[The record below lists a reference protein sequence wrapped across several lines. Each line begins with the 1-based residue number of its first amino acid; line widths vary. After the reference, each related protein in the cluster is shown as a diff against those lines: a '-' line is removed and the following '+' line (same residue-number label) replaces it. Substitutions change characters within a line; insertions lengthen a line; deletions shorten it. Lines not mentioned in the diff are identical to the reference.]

1 MSQSLETE
9 KIRQGILK
17 QLLRSELKVVTMS
30 FQGLNQNLAPKEAF
44 LKMCL
49 DLKKG
54 ETTSRADLQRQLS
67 SLGYEAVKIVENEG
81 EFAFRGEVLDIF
93 PIGETKA
100 LRLNF
105 FDDEIEDL
113 TYFEVSTQR
122 RLPSSAIDAIT
133 LAPVLS
139 IDQSD
144 EIFLRAKEAI
154 ELAIKGL
161 KASGKNVDL
170 AYFDKILSDELGFK
184 NQADLFLPFF
194 YDHLESLLDYFLKP
208 PVIMI
213 ENLTNFDV
221 ALNKA
226 INEDKV
232 QTETLRREGQFLEA
246 QSRLFLEKET
256 IKRDINRYPIMA
268 YSYLPKQSEFVD
280 IGEKVYSVGE
290 DLITYHEDRNALV
303 KDLNTW
309 LETKA
314 VIFTYQDDEERKNLI
329 HFLEDNGLNYSDSF
343 AIEANLTLMI
353 WS

>member
-1 MSQSLETE
+1 MNSLAPQFLPLMEKKFTGLNKAQKTEFYGMTETGKRLSLPFFIESLLKQKKAILLVCENEKRAKDYANFLEELGIDARFFPQKAYTPYGVLSQSLETE

-144 EIFLRAKEAI
+144 EIFLRAKR
-154 ELAIKGL
+154 L
-161 KASGKNVDL
+161 
-170 AYFDKILSDELGFK
+170 LS
-184 NQADLFLPFF
+184 
-194 YDHLESLLDYFLKP
+194 
-208 PVIMI
+208 
-213 ENLTNFDV
+213 
-221 ALNKA
+221 
-226 INEDKV
+226 
-232 QTETLRREGQFLEA
+232 LR
-246 QSRLFLEKET
+246 
-256 IKRDINRYPIMA
+256 
-268 YSYLPKQSEFVD
+268 
-280 IGEKVYSVGE
+280 
-290 DLITYHEDRNALV
+290 
-303 KDLNTW
+303 
-309 LETKA
+309 
-314 VIFTYQDDEERKNLI
+314 
-329 HFLEDNGLNYSDSF
+329 
-343 AIEANLTLMI
+343 
-353 WS
+353 